1 MSTDGP
7 IWTPG
12 NDLLR
17 QARRSV
23 DAAVAP
29 AEPPPSLRHR
39 RTPPV
44 GASLLELWHA
54 RRIVRTLTE
63 RNLRV
68 RYKQSVLGF
77 LWAVLTP
84 VALLV
89 VLTIVFERGVHVQTD
104 GVSYPLFAFI
114 GLIPWTFFSTSITT
128 GGVSVLSDK
137 ALLNKCRFPREVFP
151 LSSVAVAT
159 IDSLMTLVPLAV
171 LFLWFGEAP
180 ESTFLLA
187 LAPLLVLLAFT
198 LGLTLLLS
206 AWVVYVRDVRLLL
219 PIVVQIGLFATPVA
233 YDLKLVPA
241 SVRLL
246 YCAANPVAPV
256 IDSLRRTVLLGEA
269 PRWDQLGAGAATAT
283 VVLVAGYLL
292 FKRLEGNLAD
302 VA

>member
-1 MSTDGP
+1 MTTDGP

-23 DAAVAP
+23 DATVAP
-29 AEPPPSLRHR
+29 TGPPASLRR
-39 RTPPV
+39 RRIRFGRALV
-44 GASLLELWHA
+44 DLWQA

-68 RYKQSVLGF
+68 RYKQSLLGF

-89 VLTIVFERGVHVQTD
+89 VLTIVFEHGVEVSTD
-104 GVSYPLFAFI
+104 GVPYPLFAFI

-151 LSSVAVAT
+151 ISSVAVAT
-159 IDSLMTLVPLAV
+159 VDSVMTLVPLVA
-171 LFLWFGEAP
+171 LFVWFGQAP
-180 ESTFLLA
+180 EPVALLA
-187 LAPLLVLLAFT
+187 LLPLLVLGLFT
-198 LGLTLLLS
+198 VGLTLLLS
-206 AWVVYVRDVRLLL
+206 AWVVYVRDIRLLL

-233 YDLKLVPA
+233 YDLDLVPA
-241 SVRLL
+241 SVRTL
-246 YCAANPVAPV
+246 YCTLNPVAPV
-256 IDSLRRTVLLGEA
+256 IDALRRTVLLGTA
-269 PRWDQLGAGAATAT
+269 PDWAQLGAGAATASL
-283 VVLVAGYLL
+283 VLIAGYVV